1 MLQGYG
7 ARMSLIDR
15 YLVRRIGVMMLFVA
29 CVLVLALSLERLLRL
44 IDEVTTS
51 GAPIP
56 QAFLLLGYLQPHY
69 LGLTIPAALF
79 LGTMLAVRRLHE
91 QSEMV
96 IFHASGRS
104 LMRLLIPILVLA
116 AAMAALVLVLV
127 AVAQPYSRYA
137 FRAEYHH
144 LRQTQQQVQLRP
156 HAFQRLSDRLVLRI
170 EAVEQENPV
179 RIRGFF
185 SAAQEKSG
193 GRTLISA
200 DRASVEQQP
209 GVPLTLRLYEGSII
223 REAADGTSDLVRF
236 NEYVWRPTL
245 DAGLPYGP
253 RGTDKRELT
262 LPELWRG
269 GVPGVTLADS
279 DAERRAELHLRL
291 VEVFSVPLLALLAIP
306 LSLIGGN
313 RGGKAYG
320 IGLGI
325 VVLVLYEKL
334 LGFGE
339 ALAASGKIS
348 PLLSLWGPWL
358 MMGTV
363 TFGLLCYRNFFP
375 YSATLFAKKMS
386 PP

>member
-1 MLQGYG
+1 M
-7 ARMSLIDR
+7 DR
-15 YLVRRIGVMMLFVA
+15 YLARRMVVMMMFVA
-29 CVLVLALSLERLLRL
+29 CILVLALSLERLLRL

-79 LGTMLAVRRLHE
+79 LGTMLAIRRLHE

-104 LMRLLIPILVLA
+104 LFRLLRPLLVLSGL
-116 AAMAALVLVLV
+116 MAVLLLLLV
-127 AVAQPYSRYA
+127 AVMQPHSRYA
-137 FRAEYHH
+137 FRSEYHH
-144 LRQTQQQVQLRP
+144 LRQTQQQIQLRP
-156 HAFQRLSDRLVLRI
+156 HAFQRLSERLVIRI
-170 EAVEQENPV
+170 ESVEQENPV

-185 SAAQEKSG
+185 SAAQEKAG
-193 GRTLISA
+193 GRTLISS
-200 DRASVEQQP
+200 DRAEVEHHA
-209 GVPLTLRLYEGSII
+209 GMPLTLRLYDGSII
-223 REAADGTSDLVRF
+223 RESADGKSDLVRF
-236 NEYVWRPTL
+236 HEYVWSPEL
-245 DAGLPYGP
+245 DAGTPYGP

-262 LPELWRG
+262 LSELWRG
-269 GVPGVTLADS
+269 GVPGVVLADS

-306 LSLIGGN
+306 LALIGGN

-339 ALAASGKIS
+339 ALAANGKIS
-348 PLLSLWGPWL
+348 PFLALWGPWGVML
-358 MMGTV
+358 LITGA
-363 TFGLLCYRNFFP
+363 LLCYRNFFP
-375 YSATLFAKKMS
+375 YSATLFAKKIT